1 MSMPSELPAL
11 VNLSTILGEE
21 VATMIAETLDLS
33 ANDTRWITPDGR
45 DVTDLCNKQSA
56 NGGFSSR
63 KWTLRGWILDRVSVS
78 DLKEEFPD
86 EF

>member
-11 VNLSTILGEE
+11 VGLSTILSEE
-21 VATMIAETLDLS
+21 VATMIAEALDLS
-33 ANDTRWITPDGR
+33 ANDLRWITPDGR
-45 DVTDLCNKQSA
+45 DVTALCNNQSA
-56 NGGFSSR
+56 NGGFSSV
-63 KWTLRGWILDRVSVS
+63 KWTLRGWILDRVSLS

>member
-1 MSMPSELPAL
+1 MPSEFPAL

-21 VATMIAETLDLS
+21 VATMIADTLDLS
-33 ANDTRWITPDGR
+33 ANDLRWITPDGR
-45 DVTDLCNKQSA
+45 DVTDLCNKRSA
-56 NGGFSSR
+56 NGGFSAR